1 MNSKS
6 VREQVSSLINTSVQ
20 DMQSGLW
27 NYNDLDVLRAALD
40 AVNRRGEKTKARILA
55 SKISKLE
62 KDDDLPGVCSLGYDM
77 TERGG

>member
-62 KDDDLPGVCSLGYDM
+62 KDDDLLF
-77 TERGG
+77 